1 MLCLALRPVDD
12 KGELLKREEADT
24 ERKQYMSQC
33 KVCLKNRIYIFKEEI
48 IILKVKQNTQI

>member
-1 MLCLALRPVDD
+1 MLCLALRPVND

-33 KVCLKNRIYIFKEEI
+33 KSVLKTAFTFSK
-48 IILKVKQNTQI
+48 KKS

>member
-1 MLCLALRPVDD
+1 MLCLALRPVND

-33 KVCLKNRIYIFKEEI
+33 KVCLKNRIYIF
-48 IILKVKQNTQI
+48 NT

>member
-1 MLCLALRPVDD
+1 MLCLALRPVND
-12 KGELLKREEADT
+12 KGKLLKREKADA